1 MFAIDLS
8 YFITYILFPTYI
20 KIPSKSTDE
29 LCCERSVDVIFQS
42 LDLLRDE
49 DSERVEYESR
59 RVGRFLLRSL
69 ETEREASELDV
80 ELADELDPESDSDSD
95 SESSELS
102 EEDLEDLLAF
112 FRVLPS
118 SSFAFPLD
126 PSRASRSCSFD
137 SKIRFAVPLFVLNS
151 SGTSTEGFPSAF
163 NFASNFGFSSISVRE
178 GRDTYGR
185 VDLHS
190 NMKCPVPRHF

>member
-1 MFAIDLS
+1 MRL
-8 YFITYILFPTYI
+8 ITHVSLHTFRSLHKYKTL
-20 KIPSKSTDE
+20 SKSTGE
-29 LCCERSVDVIFQS
+29 LCLERSVDVIFQS

-49 DSERVEYESR
+49 NSERIEDEPR
-59 RVGRFLLRSL
+59 RFGRFLLRSL
-69 ETEREASELDV
+69 ETEREASELDA
-80 ELADELDPESDSDSD
+80 ELADELDPESESD
-95 SESSELS
+95 SESELS

-112 FRVLPS
+112 FRILPS
-118 SSFAFPLD
+118 SSLAFASD
-126 PSRASRSCSFD
+126 PSSASRSCSFD

-163 NFASNFGFSSISVRE
+163 NFASNFGFSSIAVRE
-178 GRDTYGR
+178 GRDMYGR

>member
-1 MFAIDLS
+1 MI
-8 YFITYILFPTYI
+8 
-20 KIPSKSTDE
+20 
-29 LCCERSVDVIFQS
+29 IFQS

-49 DSERVEYESR
+49 DSERIEDELR
-59 RVGRFLLRSL
+59 RIGRFLLRSL
-69 ETEREASELDV
+69 ETEREASELDA
-80 ELADELDPESDSDSD
+80 ELADELDPESDS
-95 SESSELS
+95 ESELS
-102 EEDLEDLLAF
+102 EEDVEDLLAF

-118 SSFAFPLD
+118 SSLAFPLD
-126 PSRASRSCSFD
+126 PSSTSRSFSFD

>member
-1 MFAIDLS
+1 MDGHFH
-8 YFITYILFPTYI
+8 
-20 KIPSKSTDE
+20 
-29 LCCERSVDVIFQS
+29 S

-49 DSERVEYESR
+49 DSERTEDEPR
-59 RVGRFLLRSL
+59 CFGRFLLRSL
-69 ETEREASELDV
+69 ETEREASELDA
-80 ELADELDPESDSDSD
+80 ELADELDPESDS
-95 SESSELS
+95 ESELS
-102 EEDLEDLLAF
+102 EEEDLEDLRAF

-118 SSFAFPLD
+118 SSLAFPLD
-126 PSRASRSCSFD
+126 PSNASRSCSFD

>member
-1 MFAIDLS
+1 MI
-8 YFITYILFPTYI
+8 
-20 KIPSKSTDE
+20 
-29 LCCERSVDVIFQS
+29 IFQS

-49 DSERVEYESR
+49 DSERLEDELR
-59 RVGRFLLRSL
+59 RFGRFLLRSL
-69 ETEREASELDV
+69 ETEREASELDA
-80 ELADELDPESDSDSD
+80 ELADELDSESESDS
-95 SESSELS
+95 ESELS
-102 EEDLEDLLAF
+102 EEVLEDLLAF

-118 SSFAFPLD
+118 SSLAFPLN
-126 PSRASRSCSFD
+126 PSSASRSCSFD

-163 NFASNFGFSSISVRE
+163 NFASSFGFSSISVRE

>member
-1 MFAIDLS
+1 MI
-8 YFITYILFPTYI
+8 
-20 KIPSKSTDE
+20 
-29 LCCERSVDVIFQS
+29 IFQS

-49 DSERVEYESR
+49 DAERIEDESR
-59 RVGRFLLRSL
+59 RFGRFLLRSL
-69 ETEREASELDV
+69 EIEREASELDV
-80 ELADELDPESDSDSD
+80 ELADDLELDPESESD
-95 SESSELS
+95 SESESEVS

-112 FRVLPS
+112 LRALPS
-118 SSFAFPLD
+118 SSLDFPLD
-126 PSRASRSCSFD
+126 SSSTSRSCSFD

-163 NFASNFGFSSISVRE
+163 SFASNFGFSSNSVRE